1 MARDGDILF
10 SIITPTAGNRPRA
23 LRKAVES
30 VERAARFAGLE
41 TGQVEMLIGFDG
53 VRGECPASAY
63 AVHGFNLPADRNGGN
78 GIRALLTNLAQGDK
92 LIYLDDDNVLKPLAL
107 RLYMKHFNTE
117 LIIGRID
124 TQLTLDAPQLP
135 RPGGD
140 VVRPGNVD
148 PLCVC
153 VSRRLVTARCGGWRY
168 RDRHDADF
176 MNILDWHVNAHSET
190 VVEDV
195 VGMFDAGRSLDAS
208 ALSPRQAAL
217 LDRLAGAR
225 DCPASLPDTLCRLTG
240 NQPRPAT
247 SATRA

>member
-10 SIITPTAGNRPRA
+10 SIIMPTAGNRPTA
-23 LRKAVES
+23 LRKAVDS
-30 VERAARFAGLE
+30 VELAARFAGLE
-41 TGQVEMLIGFDG
+41 TCQVEILIGFDG

-63 AVHGFNLPADRNGGN
+63 TVRGLNLPADNNGGN
-78 GIRALLTNLAQGDK
+78 GIRALLTNVARGDK
-92 LIYLDDDNVLKPLAL
+92 LIYLDDDNALKPQAL
-107 RLYMKHFNTE
+107 RLYMKHFDAE

-124 TQLTLDAPQLP
+124 TQLACDTPLLP
-135 RPGGD
+135 KPGGD

-168 RDRHDADF
+168 RDRDDADF

-195 VGMFDAGRSLDAS
+195 VGVFDAGRSLDAS

-217 LDRLAGAR
+217 LDRLAENR
-225 DCPASLPDTLCRLTG
+225 DYPVCLPGSLCRADRMNPLRT
-240 NQPRPAT
+240 
-247 SATRA
+247 TRA